1 MFCSNKAVKIKGI
14 FLTNI
19 NICSLQYWVVF
30 KKNQPS
36 DVSLYCSNP
45 INISFNNTN
54 QTTKRINN
62 LNYF

>member
-36 DVSLYCSNP
+36 DVSYIAQS
-45 INISFNNTN
+45 
-54 QTTKRINN
+54 Q
-62 LNYF
+62 